1 MRSAFAAAALLVVTA
16 ACADQVTGP
25 ENVTA
30 DAKRS
35 AEIVGS
41 GVWAREITGSTGPG
55 SQYAIFVPQDWNG
68 DVVYYAHGIRPA
80 ADPVDLPTSD
90 GIVPLRDALGA
101 MGYAVAYS
109 SFSENGWAVKDGAQR
124 THQLRG
130 LFTAEVGRPER
141 SYLMGHSMGGLIA
154 QNLAERFPEQYDGTL
169 AMCAPLAGAEREI
182 AYLAHVRTIFDYFFP
197 NVVPGTVIDVPEGT
211 NRDLVLYQAQLAIMG
226 NPTILGVMPRLQQTP
241 IAGITGTEL
250 VTSILYA
257 IGYNISGAEDF
268 LDRTNGQSFF
278 DNSATYAAVAPGALP
293 EALLADINARVDRY
307 TMGPVAEAFL
317 EKYYDPTAVL
327 SDPTITLHTTRDPL
341 VPVFHSREFGANA
354 ASTGSSPLL
363 VQREVTRFG
372 HCVFGTAE
380 MTDAFQALAGWV
392 ESGVRPQA

>member
-1 MRSAFAAAALLVVTA
+1 MRSAFAVALLVVTA
-16 ACADQVTGP
+16 ACADQVTAP
-25 ENVTA
+25 ETRTP
-30 DAKRS
+30 DTRRS

-55 SQYAIFVPQDWNG
+55 SQYGIFVPQNWNG

-80 ADPVDLPTSD
+80 TDPVNLPTSD
-90 GIVPLRDALGA
+90 GIIPLRDALGA
-101 MGYAVAYS
+101 LGYAVAYS

-130 LFTAEVGRPER
+130 LFTAKVGRAER

-197 NVVPGTVIDVPEGT
+197 TVVPGTVIDVPAGT
-211 NRDLVLYQAQLAIMG
+211 NRDLVLYQAQRAIMA
-226 NPTILGVMPRLQQTP
+226 NPTILGMMPRLQQTP
-241 IAGITGTEL
+241 IAGINGPEL

-278 DNSATYAAVAPGALP
+278 DNSAQYAAVAPGALP
-293 EALLADINARVDRY
+293 EALLADINVRVDRY
-307 TMGPVAEAFL
+307 TMGPVAEQFL
-317 EKYYDPTAVL
+317 AKYYDPTAVL
-327 SDPTITLHTTRDPL
+327 SDPTVTLHTTRDPL
-341 VPVFHSREFGANA
+341 VPVFHSREFGTDA
-354 ASTGSSPLL
+354 AATGSSSLL

-372 HCVFGTAE
+372 HCAFQAAE
-380 MTDAFQALAGWV
+380 MTDAFQALASWV
-392 ESGVRPQA
+392 ETGVRPAN